1 MGIHDNLLVSI
12 IDTTVTASAPLKAI
26 PKLWQAHTTD
36 LDIIYLKTLG
46 AIVAQGLVIL
56 SASVIISIFLNLT
69 YRYLTNIRNQKH
81 EIDKKQKEIDILRT
95 KLAHEDK
102 MRDKEYAWK
111 VEHDKLWKDKEFAHK
126 LKEKELDM
134 RIKECSIHPTTASES
149 HQIISEQ

>member
-1 MGIHDNLLVSI
+1 MGIQDNLLVSI
-12 IDTTVTASAPLKAI
+12 TDTTVTASAPLKAI
-26 PKLWQAHTTD
+26 PKPWQAHTTD

-69 YRYLTNIRNQKH
+69 YRYLTNIRNQKY

-102 MRDKEYAWK
+102 MRDREYAWK

-134 RIKECSIHPTTASES
+134 RIKECGIHPTTASES